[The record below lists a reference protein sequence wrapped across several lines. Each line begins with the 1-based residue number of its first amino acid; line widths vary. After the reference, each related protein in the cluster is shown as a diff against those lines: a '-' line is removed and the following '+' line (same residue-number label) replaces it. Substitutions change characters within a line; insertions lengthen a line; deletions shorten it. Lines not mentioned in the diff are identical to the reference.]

1 MASTNFSFFST
12 YVLRTAVFPV
22 SFYTSL
28 LENYS
33 TSALIETVK
42 IPFVTNA
49 IRTASP
55 ELMKEFDKYSA
66 NPQGYSKEKAVNL
79 ELSLL
84 KYIARMSSRA
94 TPFGLFA
101 GCSTG
106 TIADETEIRLKEEFT
121 AHTQF
126 DMQFWIALL
135 QKIGHNKDFQ
145 KQVIY
150 FPNSSLY
157 QVGDFYR
164 YLEYKYV
171 DKKREHSISSV
182 RKNPFLNTLLE
193 HSKKGAKID
202 DLAGLIVESESEKE
216 EAVAF
221 IEELID
227 NQILISQIEATVTGS
242 NEMDRV
248 LKILKNS
255 KGLER
260 EYTIINGIVDKI
272 NSLNHPD
279 ELNEAN
285 AAFIKE
291 KITELNVQFDEK
303 FLLQTDLY
311 VKTATNA
318 LNKNVIKKLSKAI
331 DFLGKI
337 QELDVNQN
345 LENFKTAFQK
355 RYESKEMP
363 LALVL
368 DTETG
373 IGYLQNL
380 GMNDSNPILDK
391 FSISKEK
398 VLNRQEFWSK
408 KDYVLEKLVQKC
420 LANRSTT
427 LTLKEEDF
435 NPINPK
441 NRIFPA
447 TFSAMI
453 EVINQNGEE
462 IVVLDS
468 LGSLS
473 ALKLIGRFCN
483 GSEEI
488 NQLAK
493 EIVVKEANIYKDAIL
508 AEIAHIPESRTGNI
522 LRRPILRAHEIPYLS
537 NSVLPIENQISI
549 DDLMVSVKNNSIF
562 LRSKKLNK
570 EIIPCLS
577 NAHNYSSNALP
588 IYQFLCDL
596 QGQKVHPV
604 FKLDWGILKYHYNDF
619 PRVVYQ
625 GVILAKAKWY
635 VYAEELKEIDFSTN
649 FTDWRSKKQIPRF
662 VTIVSGDNTLLL
674 DLENKICYEMMQKTI
689 KSHGKVILEEFLFDE
704 DSIAKDHYS
713 RSYVNQMIISF
724 YNEN

>member
-1 MASTNFSFFST
+1 MPSTNFSFFST

-42 IPFVTNA
+42 TPLVTNA

-55 ELMKEFDKYSA
+55 ELMKEFDKYST
-66 NPQGYSKEKAVNL
+66 NPQGTSKEKAANL

-106 TIADETEIRLKEEFT
+106 TIADETEIRLKEKFT

-135 QKIGHNKDFQ
+135 QKIGQNKDFQ

-164 YLEYKYV
+164 YVEYKYV
-171 DKKREHSISSV
+171 DKRREHSISSV
-182 RKNPFLNTLLE
+182 RKSPFLDSLLE

-202 DLAGLIVESESEKE
+202 DLVGLIIESEAERE
-216 EAVAF
+216 EAIAF

-227 NQILISQIEATVTGS
+227 NQILISHLEATVTGS
-242 NEMDRV
+242 KETDRV

-255 KGLER
+255 KGLEK
-260 EYTIINGIVDKI
+260 EYTIINSIVDKI
-272 NSLNHPD
+272 DSLNHPD

-291 KITELNVQFDEK
+291 KIAELNIQFDEK

-311 VKTATNA
+311 AKTAHST
-318 LNKNVIKKLSKAI
+318 LNKNAIKKLSKAI

-493 EIVVKEANIYKDAIL
+493 EIVVKEAIIYKDAIL

-522 LRRPILRAHEIPYLS
+522 LRRPILRAHEIPYLA
-537 NSVLPIENQISI
+537 NSVLPVENQISI
-549 DDLMVSVKNNSIF
+549 DDLMVSVKSNNIF

-596 QGQKVHPV
+596 QGQKVNPV
-604 FKLDWGILKYHYNDF
+604 YKLDWGILKYHYNDF

-625 GVILAKAKWY
+625 RVILAKAKWY

-649 FTDWRSKKQIPRF
+649 FTDWKSKKQIPRY

-713 RSYVNQMIISF
+713 RSYVNQLIISF